1 MRKGLRDRS
10 TMTSWISNV
19 LAPYAKKLPP
29 NRRRLLILDN
39 FRRHI
44 SNDIRDALKKLNYDI
59 ETLPPNTTK
68 YLQPLDLSVNRPFKV
83 YVSDEWE
90 AYSASL
96 SEKDV
101 TKSGNYK
108 APSRGVR
115 MVWVSRAWLKIN
127 AKIVANGF
135 NIYKNYKIIVTKERN
150 EPNEEHK
157 EQFNENIPKEI
168 GMLYKDTVFHD
179 NELSKEIV
187 NDNPNDI
194 LEKDKTDD
202 KKFGLTQTIEAI
214 PLIEKASVQ
223 NIDEKRL
230 TQNLDQEIEK
240 LCDDLDVYF
249 DLSHHN
255 EESQDSSDE
264 EEKDTFPKEFEGKS
278 PSELLDFEIYEANE
292 L

>member
-1 MRKGLRDRS
+1 MLAGSWTGVKLKATIIFPDKGIKKLDRDVPHNIWKTHREEGSYMDRS

-29 NRRRLLILDN
+29 NRRGLLILDN
-39 FRRHI
+39 FRGHI

-101 TKSGNYK
+101 TKSGSYK

-157 EQFNENIPKEI
+157 EQFSENIPKEI
-168 GMLYKDTVFHD
+168 SMLYKDTVFHD

-187 NDNPNDI
+187 NDNPSDI
-194 LEKDKTDD
+194 LEKIK
-202 KKFGLTQTIEAI
+202 LTT
-214 PLIEKASVQ
+214 KS
-223 NIDEKRL
+223 
-230 TQNLDQEIEK
+230 LD
-240 LCDDLDVYF
+240 
-249 DLSHHN
+249 
-255 EESQDSSDE
+255 
-264 EEKDTFPKEFEGKS
+264 
-278 PSELLDFEIYEANE
+278 
-292 L
+292 